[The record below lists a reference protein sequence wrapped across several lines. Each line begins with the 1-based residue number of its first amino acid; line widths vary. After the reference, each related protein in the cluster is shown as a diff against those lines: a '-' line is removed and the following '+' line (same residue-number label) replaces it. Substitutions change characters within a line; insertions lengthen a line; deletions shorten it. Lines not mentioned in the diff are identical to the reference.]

1 MEDKKQDDEK
11 DKKVPKIRFK
21 GFTGE
26 WEQKRIGEIA
36 EKTYGGGTPKTNV
49 PEYWN
54 GEIPWIQSSNL
65 SEHNLFDVD
74 IQKHITNIGLQESA
88 TQLVSENSIAVVS
101 HVGVGKLAFMP
112 IKYTTSQD
120 FISLS
125 KLNTDPVF
133 TCYSLYKKIQNDL
146 HLVQGSTIKGIT
158 KDDLLN
164 KVIMIPETLEQ
175 KKIGEFFYN
184 LDNLITLQQRKS
196 DELKEVKKYMLQKM
210 FPKNGETKPEIRFAG
225 FTDDWKQHKLGEV
238 TIPIKLKAKD
248 NDYPV
253 YSVTNQQGFIPQAEQ
268 FTDREVASK
277 NKANYSVVSKN
288 QFAYNPS
295 RINVGSIAYLKSD
308 IKVIISPLY
317 VVFECTDRLDK
328 DFLNCFISTD
338 SFKNQRETN
347 TEGSVRDSL
356 SYDGFSEISICL
368 PSIQEQISIGKFFDS
383 LDNLITLHQNKCDEL
398 KELKKYMLQNM
409 FPRM

>member
-26 WEQKRIGEIA
+26 WEQKRLGEIA
-36 EKTYGGGTPKTNV
+36 EIIGGGTPSTNN

-54 GEIPWIQSSNL
+54 GDINWYTPAEINEQNYVESSERKITRLGLEKSSAKILPVDTILFTSRAGIGKTAILKNPGATNQGFQSIVLNNDNNTYFVYSMTDIIKEKAEKVASGSTFAEISGKMLSNL
-65 SEHNLFDVD
+65 E
-74 IQKHITNIGLQESA
+74 
-88 TQLVSENSIAVVS
+88 
-101 HVGVGKLAFMP
+101 FMF
-112 IKYTTSQD
+112 TS
-120 FISLS
+120 
-125 KLNTDPVF
+125 K
-133 TCYSLYKKIQNDL
+133 
-146 HLVQGSTIKGIT
+146 
-158 KDDLLN
+158 
-164 KVIMIPETLEQ
+164 EEQ

-184 LDNLITLQQRKS
+184 LDNLITLYQRKS